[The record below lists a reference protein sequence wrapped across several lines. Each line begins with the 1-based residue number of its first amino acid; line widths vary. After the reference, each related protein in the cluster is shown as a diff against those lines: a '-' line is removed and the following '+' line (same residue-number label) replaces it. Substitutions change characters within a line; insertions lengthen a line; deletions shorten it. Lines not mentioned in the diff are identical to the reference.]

1 MDSAELDLWGGG
13 ERVWPLFLAEET
25 GVWDLDRVGVRDLA
39 MLACNTVRRMKPLQR
54 IEFEHIR
61 MRI

>member
-1 MDSAELDLWGGG
+1 MDSAELDLRGGG
-13 ERVWPLFLAEET
+13 ERVWTLFLAEET
-25 GVWDLDRVGVRDLA
+25 GVWDLDRDGVRDLTI
-39 MLACNTVRRMKPLQR
+39 LASTTAQRRETSQR

>member
-1 MDSAELDLWGGG
+1 MERAELDLWGGG

-25 GVWDLDRVGVRDLA
+25 GVWDLDRDGVRDLA
-39 MLACNTVRRMKPLQR
+39 ILACNTAQRIKSSQR